1 MAISALP
8 LYGGTA
14 PNRNQDQASFN
25 TNMASW
31 VSYTT
36 TSPTNYNTFATQ
48 ANALALEVS
57 GYADDAL
64 ASAND
69 AAASAVEADTSKN
82 LAAASADFKGLWSS
96 LTGALNKPATVFHN
110 GSFWA
115 LLNNLA
121 NVTTSTPSQSNADW
135 QFISG
140 TRWQPQQTGNFTA
153 LKNSMVSVLATSGV
167 VVATLPS
174 FVATDFF
181 CIVNDPDST
190 QLVRISKAGVTV
202 KSSATTIASGDN
214 ITLRPGQ
221 TFYVFAT
228 SSTAL
233 KVANN
238 G

>member
-31 VSYTT
+31 VSYTA

-69 AAASAVEADTSKN
+69 AEASAEDADNSAM
-82 LAAASADFKGLWSS
+82 LAAASANYVGEYSA
-96 LTGALNKPATVFHN
+96 LTGAKNKGISASHLGAFWVLNTDSANITADVPGVSSKWTFLS
-110 GSFWA
+110 GS
-115 LLNNLA
+115 
-121 NVTTSTPSQSNADW
+121 
-135 QFISG
+135 
-140 TRWQPQQTGNFTA
+140 RWQPLRTANFTA
-153 LKNSMVSVLATSGV
+153 QKNSMNKVEVASGT
-167 VVATLPS
+167 VVATLS
-174 FVATDFF
+174 AFIDTDFF
-181 CIVNDPDST
+181 CIANSPSSAG
-190 QLVRISKAGVTV
+190 LVRISKAGVTV
-202 KSSATTIASGDN
+202 QSGTVIVAAGDN

-221 TFYVFAT
+221 TFYAYAT

-233 KVANN
+233 KVTNN